1 MLAYEED
8 RRDKATRD
16 RREKEVREARIVA
29 GLPPTDSPTITSTS
43 SGGRTRRKRMIM
55 PGSGMTLDG
64 RTAAG
69 DHDAAL
75 LDSFTSIDSEE
86 VVKALDEA
94 WKIAKVDTVNYWHGT
109 VEYGYDV
116 REALFG
122 KNAK

>member
-69 DHDAAL
+69 DHDAGPGL
-75 LDSFTSIDSEE
+75 GSPPPYPDDGDEDDDGEE
-86 VVKALDEA
+86 D
-94 WKIAKVDTVNYWHGT
+94 I
-109 VEYGYDV
+109 
-116 REALFG
+116 
-122 KNAK
+122 